1 MAGLNLA
8 PGISNNVLFHQLYG
22 MIGMIPAV
30 SETMK
35 DINSSQL
42 VTIPEEVDVSV
53 KARKVTVKGAR
64 GTLEKEFRHLA
75 VDIYMV
81 DKQTLKVE
89 KWFGKKKELA
99 AVRTVC
105 SHINNMIKGVTMV
118 SRFLLILSVL
128 LYLVFYKVCFV

>member
-1 MAGLNLA
+1 MGTW
-8 PGISNNVLFHQLYG
+8 
-22 MIGMIPAV
+22 
-30 SETMK
+30 E

-42 VTIPEEVDVSV
+42 VTIPEEVEVSV

-89 KWFGKKKELA
+89 MVWKEERAGSRQDCLQPHQQHDQ
-99 AVRTVC
+99 R
-105 SHINNMIKGVTMV
+105 SHHGVHV
-118 SRFLLILSVL
+118 QDASCIRAFPHQLRHQ
-128 LYLVFYKVCFV
+128 